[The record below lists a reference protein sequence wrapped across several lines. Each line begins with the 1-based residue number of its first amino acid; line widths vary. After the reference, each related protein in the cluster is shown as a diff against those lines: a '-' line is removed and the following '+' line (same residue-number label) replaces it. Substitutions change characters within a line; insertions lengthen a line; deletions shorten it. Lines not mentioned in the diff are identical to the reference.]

1 MNSQPH
7 PFTIRPHR
15 TLLTLSLPVL
25 LSLTAEPVTALVDTA
40 FVASLGSVALAAL
53 GVGTTALSSL
63 FWVFN
68 FLCIGAQTEVA
79 QADGQGRPELTGRIA
94 SLALGLAIGF
104 GLLLIALIL
113 PSSNWLAGLL
123 GASGPVQEKAVSY
136 MHIRLYGAP
145 AVLMMLST
153 FGVLRGLQDM
163 RTPLLI
169 AVGVNALNVLLDWS
183 LIFGNG
189 PFPAMGVAGSALAST
204 ISQWLGALVGV
215 AIVATKAGLSFS
227 FRFRDVTNL
236 LRVGGDLFVRTG
248 LLLFFLAYTTRAATR
263 LGADAGAAH
272 QVIRQVYSFTSLA
285 LDAYAA
291 TVQSLVGYF
300 VGRNAMDWVKR
311 VVRVGAGWS
320 LWTGVVLGVL
330 MWLGR
335 GVVADFLVP
344 ATAVGIFLPA
354 WAASA
359 ISQPVSS
366 LAFLTDGVHWGTG
379 DYRFL
384 RNAMVVAALVGFGG
398 IYLVG
403 LFEIDAL
410 YWVWIV
416 VGIWVTVRAA
426 FGILRIWPGI
436 GNSIFR
442 NSEKLPRYQNIPD
455 HAQKPAEHSQ

>member
-1 MNSQPH
+1 MNNQPH
-7 PFTIRPHR
+7 PFTLHPHR
-15 TLLTLSLPVL
+15 TLLALSFPVL
-25 LSLTAEPVTALVDTA
+25 LSMTAEPVTALVDTA
-40 FVASLGSVALAAL
+40 FIASLGSVALAAL

-68 FLCIGAQTEVA
+68 FLGIGAQTEVA
-79 QADGQGRPELTGRIA
+79 QAEGKGNPEKAGGIA
-94 SLALGLAIGF
+94 SLALTMGGGF
-104 GLLLIALIL
+104 GILLILVLLPIL
-113 PSSNWLAGLL
+113 NWLAALL
-123 GASGPVQEKAVSY
+123 GASGNIQVEAVKY

-145 AVLMMLST
+145 AVLLMLVT

-163 RTPLLI
+163 RTPLWI
-169 AVGVNALNVLLDWS
+169 AIGVNALNVLLDWL

-189 PFPAMGVAGSALAST
+189 PFPAMAVAGSALAST
-204 ISQWLGALVGV
+204 ISQWLGALAGV
-215 AIVATKAGLSFS
+215 AFVAARLGLSFT
-227 FRFRDVTNL
+227 FTLRDVTNL

-272 QVIRQVYSFTSLA
+272 QVIRQVYSFTSLT

-300 VGRNAMDWVKR
+300 VGRDAMDWVKR
-311 VVRVGAGWS
+311 VVRVGANWS
-320 LWTGVVLGVL
+320 LWTGVALGVL

-335 GVVADFLVP
+335 GLVADFLVP
-344 ATAVGIFLPA
+344 ATAVGVFLPA
-354 WAASA
+354 WAVSA

-384 RNAMVVAALVGFGG
+384 RNAMIVASLVGFGG
-398 IYLVG
+398 IWL
-403 LFEIDAL
+403 LDLIDTQAL

-416 VGIWVTVRAA
+416 VGVWVSVRAA
-426 FGILRIWPGI
+426 FGLLRIWPGI
-436 GNSIFR
+436 GNSVFR
-442 NSEKLPRYQNIPD
+442 EKQVEITVSDL
-455 HAQKPAEHSQ
+455 S